1 MLLRSIIDN
10 SRSIND
16 TSRDISMMTVSDTP
30 ICCVILMTLE
40 VSFKLLTNI
49 YSRGVTHDDRHVMI
63 VIYL

>member
-16 TSRDISMMTVSDTP
+16 TSRGISVMIVSDTP

-40 VSFKLLTNI
+40 VSFKSVIFLKYRPLTLLPNI
-49 YSRGVTHDDRHVMI
+49 G
-63 VIYL
+63 LA